1 MGGNDRRRIFAHRCG
16 ALLLWAALP
25 VIMALMTAG
34 AVRAADGGTDVASR
48 LRARLGELHAG
59 TVSTVQGE
67 AFGALAVLEKF
78 YAARH
83 HEPAWADDARVAE
96 LLSLLD
102 AAPEHGLEPE
112 DFFTTRLH
120 ALAAVGSDEAQFLA
134 ERDLL
139 FTEAL
144 LRYGYQ
150 RRFGKVDP
158 RTLEPTWNFSRR
170 FAAKTEPAD
179 LLAAAVEA
187 PSLPAFLAGK
197 LPPGPWYSHLQHAL
211 AQYRRIEAAGGWPAL
226 PAGPALRVGDRDGR
240 VALLRER
247 LRIEGDLPGSVT
259 ATDAQLFDEPLA
271 DAVRT
276 FQRRHALAADGVVGR
291 QTLAVLDVP
300 VAQRVA
306 QLRLSLERVR
316 WLRSDAA
323 QTYVAVNVA
332 GFNVGFVREQRL
344 VWSSRV
350 VVGRAARQ
358 TPVFRGLMTYV
369 ETNPTWTIP
378 PTILRE
384 DVLPAVRRDPDY
396 LRREHI
402 TVLDHAG
409 RRIDPS
415 TIDWRTL
422 RSGSYVLR
430 QEPGPD
436 NALGRIKLMFPNRHS
451 VYLHDTPAKQLFEQP
466 QRSFSSGC
474 IRVEDPLALAEL
486 VLDAPHWRRA
496 DLEAAIATGETRRI
510 ALERPV
516 PVLVVYLTALAD
528 AGGTTW
534 FYRDVY
540 GRDPS
545 LLAALTGP
553 VRLNLPEPQS

>member
-1 MGGNDRRRIFAHRCG
+1 MS
-16 ALLLWAALP
+16 AA
-25 VIMALMTAG
+25 AQ
-34 AVRAADGGTDVASR
+34 AADVALQ
-48 LRARLGELHAG
+48 LRTRIAELHAG
-59 TVSTVQGE
+59 TLSTVQGE
-67 AFGALAVLEKF
+67 SFGAPAVIEKF

-83 HEPAWADDARVAE
+83 HQPAWTDRARVAD

-112 DFFTTRLH
+112 DFFASRLH
-120 ALAAVGSDEAQFLA
+120 ALAAVGSDEAQLFA

-139 FTEAL
+139 LTEAL

-158 RTLEPTWNFSRR
+158 RTLEPAWNYSRN
-170 FAAKTEPAD
+170 FAAKTDAAA
-179 LLAAAVEA
+179 LLAAAVAA
-187 PSLPAFLAGK
+187 PSLPAFLAAK
-197 LPPGPWYSHLQHAL
+197 LPPGPWYSQLQRAL
-211 AQYRRIEAAGGWPAL
+211 AHYRGIEAAGGWPAL
-226 PAGPALRVGDRDGR
+226 PAGPTLHVGDHDGR
-240 VALLRER
+240 VVLLRER
-247 LRIEGDLPGSVT
+247 LRIEGDFPAS
-259 ATDAQLFDEPLA
+259 AMITDAQLFDEPLA
-271 DAVRT
+271 DAVRA

-291 QTLAVLDVP
+291 QTLTALDAP
-300 VAQRVA
+300 VEQRVM

-316 WLRSDAA
+316 WLRGDAPR
-323 QTYVAVNVA
+323 TYVAVNVA
-332 GFNVGFVREQRL
+332 GFTAGFVREQRL

-384 DVLPAVRRDPDY
+384 DVLPALRRDPDY
-396 LRREHI
+396 LRRERI
-402 TVLDHAG
+402 TVFDHAG

-415 TIDWRTL
+415 TIDWRAA
-422 RSGSYVLR
+422 RPGSYVLR

-510 ALERPV
+510 VLERPV

-528 AGGTTW
+528 TGGTTW

-540 GRDPS
+540 GRDPP
-545 LLAALTGP
+545 LRVALTGP
-553 VRLNLPEPQS
+553 VRIALPEPRSQYATPAGAGSGL